1 MTADR
6 FPTYI
11 PGPWDEKT
19 DEQKIADALDA
30 LDKAWTQIRRL
41 EDLNNSL
48 AEINNRL
55 FFQMLD
61 AYDSKAAAVA
71 KDHLASLNDV
81 TDSRPGPEQ
90 GGTQT
95 ATKPAGT
102 GQNQAPGVA

>member
-6 FPTYI
+6 FPTHI
-11 PGPWDEKT
+11 PGHWVTKTT
-19 DEQKIADALDA
+19 DEKIADALDA
-30 LDKAWTQIRRL
+30 LGKAWNEIRRL
-41 EDLNNSL
+41 EDRNNSL

-71 KDHLASLNDV
+71 KDHLASLTDV

-95 ATKPAGT
+95 STKPAGT